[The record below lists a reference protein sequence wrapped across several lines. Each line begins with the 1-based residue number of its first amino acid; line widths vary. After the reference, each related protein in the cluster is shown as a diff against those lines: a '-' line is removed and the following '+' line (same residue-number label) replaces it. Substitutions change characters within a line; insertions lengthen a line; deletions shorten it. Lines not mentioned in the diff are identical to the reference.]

1 MTVLQAI
8 VLGAVQGLTEF
19 LPVSSSGHLV
29 LVNYFLGWGEH
40 LPLWVDIA
48 TNTGTLLAVV
58 VHLRR
63 DVAAALGG
71 FVSGLVSAEA
81 RRRPGW
87 RLALL
92 VLAGSAPTV
101 AIGLALRGVF
111 EALNAP
117 LPVAVALAVTGVIL
131 WVAPRSGP
139 KREPADLTFVDAV
152 VAGVVQGLA
161 VVPGVSRSGS
171 TIAALLA
178 RGADKELAP
187 RVSFLLYLVVS
198 LGVAVLG
205 LREVRAAQ
213 VEAAPLLA
221 MTAASFVVGYL
232 ALLSVFAVLRR
243 GRFRAFSPYLW
254 VVSAVTLLS
263 VLLSR

>member
-1 MTVLQAI
+1 
-8 VLGAVQGLTEF
+8 
-19 LPVSSSGHLV
+19 
-29 LVNYFLGWGEH
+29 
-40 LPLWVDIA
+40 
-48 TNTGTLLAVV
+48 AVV

-92 VLAGSAPTV
+92 VLAGSAPAV

-117 LPVAVALAVTGVIL
+117 LPVAVARAGRGGCL
-131 WVAPRSGP
+131 WVAPSSGAR
-139 KREPADLTFVDAV
+139 REPAALTFGDAV

-161 VVPGVSRSGS
+161 VVPGSSRSGS

-178 RGADKELAP
+178 RGADKDLAP
-187 RVSFLLYLVVS
+187 RGSFLLC
-198 LGVAVLG
+198 LGG
-205 LREVRAAQ
+205 
-213 VEAAPLLA
+213 
-221 MTAASFVVGYL
+221 S
-232 ALLSVFAVLRR
+232 
-243 GRFRAFSPYLW
+243 
-254 VVSAVTLLS
+254 
-263 VLLSR
+263 